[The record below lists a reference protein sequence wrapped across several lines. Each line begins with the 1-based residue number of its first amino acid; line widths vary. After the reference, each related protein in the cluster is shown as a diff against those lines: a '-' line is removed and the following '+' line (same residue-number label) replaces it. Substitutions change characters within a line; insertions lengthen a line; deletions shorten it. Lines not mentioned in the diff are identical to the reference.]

1 MENNF
6 YEKGLKFECKRCSY
20 CCGNGPGFVYL
31 SKVDLLNLCRF
42 FKLKSKGFE
51 EKFCRWVEYYEGKTV
66 LALIETKKL
75 ECVLWNNGC
84 TAYEGRPVQ
93 CRTWPFW
100 GWMVAEKSSWDECA
114 KDCPGMNYG
123 KLHLREE
130 ISQAASEYKNNIP
143 IQLDQWKEISAAI
156 DSLLPA

>member
-1 MENNF
+1 MEKCF

-42 FKLKSKGFE
+42 FKLKPKDFE

-100 GWMVAEKSSWDECA
+100 DWMVAEKSSWDECA

>member
-42 FKLKSKGFE
+42 FKLKSKDFE

-66 LALIETKKL
+66 LALIETKNL
-75 ECVLWNNGC
+75 NACCGTTDVLHTKDDRYNAEHGHSG
-84 TAYEGRPVQ
+84 T
-93 CRTWPFW
+93 
-100 GWMVAEKSSWDECA
+100 GWLPKNL
-114 KDCPGMNYG
+114 PGMNAQ
-123 KLHLREE
+123 RTVPE
-130 ISQAASEYKNNIP
+130 
-143 IQLDQWKEISAAI
+143 
-156 DSLLPA
+156 

>member
-6 YEKGLKFECKRCSY
+6 YEKGLKFECRRCSY

-31 SKVDLLNLCRF
+31 SKADLERF
-42 FKLKSKGFE
+42 CAHFE
-51 EKFCRWVEYYEGKTV
+51 MQPIAFVEKYCRWVTYYEGKTV

-84 TAYEGRPVQ
+84 TAYKGRPVQ

-100 GWMVAEKSSWDECA
+100 DWMVKEKADWDECA
-114 KDCPGMNYG
+114 KDCPGMNSG
-123 KLHLREE
+123 PVHSKEE
-130 ISQAASEYKNNIP
+130 IEKAAKEYKENIP
-143 IQLDQWKEISAAI
+143 LDFEQWQA
-156 DSLLPA
+156 DYL